1 MKLIFN
7 NFTKTNH
14 LSEIKSLLGS
24 SKIKKAIISSAFATD
39 SGIYQIED
47 ELTRLNSKVDLFIGF
62 NNGTTDKHALIRAFN
77 SGCNLYAVGLNSLLY
92 HPKIYFV
99 ETYTEAKIIIGSA
112 NLTNAGLENQYEAGV
127 YNKLDQK
134 KDKTFIRDIIDAH
147 NVIKSSKETKFI
159 SSISDISSLD
169 KQGFLKKSN
178 ISTSKKS
185 SKKKSQNLPGISNKK
200 TSGLLKQLQKK
211 PNKQAPHIK
220 YNKVN
225 RVNYTLVWKSLPLK
239 ARSLNIPNPKKTN
252 THLTK
257 AINLGKGDK
266 YTAENILNIPDA
278 RASWDYFPQKV
289 FTSLK
294 RHKGKMI
301 GKYKFDLEIFGANYG
316 RFNLEVIHDPK
327 QNTKTRNQGNTAN
340 SIRWTD
346 DILSI
351 IKNPKLLDK
360 NLSIFKSNNGRHFLI
375 SID

>member
-14 LSEIKSLLGS
+14 LKEIKSLLGS
-24 SKIKKAIISSAFATD
+24 SKIKKAIISSAFATE
-39 SGIYQIED
+39 SGIYQIEK

-77 SGCNLYAVGLNSLLY
+77 SGCNLYAVGLNNLLY
-92 HPKIYFV
+92 HPKIFFI
-99 ETYTEAKIIIGSA
+99 ETDRTAQIIIGSA
-112 NLTNAGLENQYEAGV
+112 NLTNAGLEKQYEAGV

-134 KDKTFIRDIIDAH
+134 KDKVFISDIINAH

-185 SKKKSQNLPGISNKK
+185 SKKKSQNLPVISNKK
-200 TSGLLKQLQKK
+200 ISGLLKQLQKK
-211 PNKQAPHIK
+211 PNKQAPH
-220 YNKVN
+220 NKFNRVN
-225 RVNYTLVWKSLPLK
+225 RANYTLVWKSPPLTE
-239 ARSLNIPNPKKTN
+239 RSLNIPKNVN
-252 THLTK
+252 THVTG
-257 AINLGKGDK
+257 AMNLGKGDK
-266 YTAENILNIPDA
+266 YTAENILNIPTA
-278 RASWDYFPQKV
+278 KASWNYFPQKV

-294 RHKGKMI
+294 LHKGKMI

-316 RFNLEVIHDPK
+316 VFNLEVIHDPNV
-327 QNTKTRNQGNTAN
+327 QNTKTGNQGNTAN
-340 SIRWTD
+340 SIRWGD
-346 DILSI
+346 ALSI
-351 IKNPKLLDK
+351 VKNRKYLGK
-360 NLSIFKSNNGRHFLI
+360 SLSIFKSNNGRHFLI